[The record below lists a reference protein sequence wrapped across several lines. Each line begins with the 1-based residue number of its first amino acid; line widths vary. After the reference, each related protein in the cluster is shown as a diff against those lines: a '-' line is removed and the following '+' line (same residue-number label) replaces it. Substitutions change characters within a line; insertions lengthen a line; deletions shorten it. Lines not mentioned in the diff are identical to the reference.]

1 MQSQEYRR
9 FQIVKD
15 EVVPTA
21 LRMRHEGISLAMIH
35 GFVQTDGQVQVSYEY
50 AVDPRVESYY
60 VVGETVLPSISDI
73 YADAAI
79 WPEIEIHELLGVDF
93 EGLDTS
99 ARLFLPEDMLVTQ
112 GKGQILV
119 SSLSD
124 LLEKRDEMFKEGG
137 EEE

>member
-1 MQSQEYRR
+1 MQSQEYTR
-9 FQIVKD
+9 FQISKE

-21 LRMRHEGISLAMIH
+21 LRMRHAGVSLVLIH
-35 GFVQTDGQVQVSYEY
+35 GFLQADGQVQISYEY
-50 AVDPRVESYY
+50 AVDPKVESYY
-60 VVGETVLPSISDI
+60 VVGETKLPSISDI

-79 WPEIEIHELLGVDF
+79 WPEIEIHELLNVEF

-99 ARLFLPEDMLVTQ
+99 QRLFLPEDMLVTQ

-124 LLEKRDEMFKEGG
+124 LREKRGEMIREGG
-137 EEE
+137 EGE